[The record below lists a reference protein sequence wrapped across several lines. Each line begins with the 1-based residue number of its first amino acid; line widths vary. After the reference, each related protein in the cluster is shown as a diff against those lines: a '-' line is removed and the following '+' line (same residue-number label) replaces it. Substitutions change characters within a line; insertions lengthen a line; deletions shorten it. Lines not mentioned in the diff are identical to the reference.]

1 MAHVADH
8 GAGVILSSHLVSDL
22 ERVCDYLIVL
32 VASRVRIA
40 GEVDDLLA
48 SHYRLTGARRDPADL
63 PRGMTVIEASHTD
76 RQSTLIVRS
85 TSPIDDPSLTVEQ
98 LTLED
103 LVLAYMSQADPD
115 PLPVLETTR

>member
-1 MAHVADH
+1 
-8 GAGVILSSHLVSDL
+8 
-22 ERVCDYLIVL
+22 VL

-48 SHYRLTGARRDPADL
+48 THHRLIGALHDPSDL
-63 PRGMTVIEASHTD
+63 PAGTEVIEASHTD

-85 TSPIDDPSLTVEQ
+85 ATPIDDPAWTVEQ

-103 LVLAYMSQADPD
+103 LVLAYMSQAATDRRPI
-115 PLPVLETTR
+115 LETVR

>member
-1 MAHVADH
+1 
-8 GAGVILSSHLVSDL
+8 
-22 ERVCDYLIVL
+22 VL

-48 SHYRLTGARRDPADL
+48 SHHRLTGPRRDLADL
-63 PRGMTVIEASHTD
+63 PPGTEVIEASHTD

-85 TSPIDDPSLTVEQ
+85 TTPLDDPSYAVEQ

-103 LVLAYMSQADPD
+103 LVLAYMSRADPD
-115 PLPVLETTR
+115 PLPVLETTP

>member
-1 MAHVADH
+1 
-8 GAGVILSSHLVSDL
+8 VILSSHLVSDL

-32 VASRVRIA
+32 VASRVRVA

-48 SHYRLTGARRDPADL
+48 SHYRLTGVRRDPADL
-63 PRGMTVIEASHTD
+63 PPGVDVIDSSHTD

-85 TSPIDDPSLTVEQ
+85 TTPIDDPLFTVEQ

-103 LVLAYMSQADPD
+103 LVLAYMSRAKDRQPA
-115 PLPVLETTR
+115 LEMTR